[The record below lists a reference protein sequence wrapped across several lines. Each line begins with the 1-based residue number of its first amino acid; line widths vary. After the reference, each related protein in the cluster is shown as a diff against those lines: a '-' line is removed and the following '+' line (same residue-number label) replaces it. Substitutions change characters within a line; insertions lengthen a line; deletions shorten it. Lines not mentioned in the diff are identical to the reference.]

1 LPSSIL
7 AGEHS
12 RSSGAAGELCFA
24 PHSENRSAG
33 GAEFHRRWI
42 QGSSPAPGCA
52 SKATITTEKTGH
64 HRPKTFGQP
73 DREYRVSEKDIVGL
87 KNENTS
93 KKARGFVNPQLVKM
107 ITFSVLC
114 LGLVSCTV
122 LIILAIWGYAQNDT
136 VWKSVATIV
145 VVMISVALFSV
156 INEKFG

>member
-1 LPSSIL
+1 
-7 AGEHS
+7 
-12 RSSGAAGELCFA
+12 
-24 PHSENRSAG
+24 
-33 GAEFHRRWI
+33 
-42 QGSSPAPGCA
+42 
-52 SKATITTEKTGH
+52 
-64 HRPKTFGQP
+64 
-73 DREYRVSEKDIVGL
+73 VSEKDIVGL